1 MQNIINNST
10 SKFDLLQLSGYM
22 KTKTNKFKFN
32 LLNSDKLIPAD
43 EIYRIIDSSN
53 DQAFKSLFIGTTKI
67 NNLNGLDRAKSL
79 IESILYKFNNK

>member
-1 MQNIINNST
+1 MQNIINNSI

-43 EIYRIIDSSN
+43 EIYRIIE
-53 DQAFKSLFIGTTKI
+53 QAFKSLFIGTTK
-67 NNLNGLDRAKSL
+67 L
-79 IESILYKFNNK
+79 IISMV